1 MLRKRPFFLPFK
13 ILSVPASPSVAETID
28 HLFRR
33 EYGKIVSV
41 LTRIFGTHNLELAED
56 IVHDTLLKALEQ
68 WRYSGMPENPSAWLY
83 KVAKNKAIDVIR
95 REKRR
100 RKFAADVTP
109 LLQSEYTLVPTI
121 KELFTEN
128 HIQDDVL
135 RMMFACCQTDIPS
148 ESQVAL
154 ILKTLCGFSIEEIAK
169 AFLTNPDTINKRL
182 YRARQQ
188 FREGE
193 VKFEIPQ
200 PHQLKKRLENVL
212 TALYLLFNEGY
223 NSTSN
228 DQLIRKDL
236 VSEASRLCHLL
247 TQNEIT
253 DVSNVNAL
261 LSLILFHASRLNSR
275 LDDQHNI
282 LLLADQD
289 RAQWDRELIDAGI
302 RYFEKSMNDEKYN
315 FYQLQAGIALQHAIA
330 PSFQSTDW
338 RSILGLYNIICRI
351 FPSPVAFLN
360 RAIVMAQIEGPLQG
374 IAEIEILPGKEKLSS
389 YYLLPATLGDLYLK
403 AGNKLKAKKYLGEAL
418 LLTHAP
424 AEKKLLLGKL
434 EKCEIGSAE

>member
-1 MLRKRPFFLPFK
+1 MKGS
-13 ILSVPASPSVAETID
+13 LSITETID
-28 HLFRR
+28 HLFRH

-41 LTRIFGTHNLELAED
+41 LTRIFGMHNLELAED

-68 WRYSGMPENPSAWLY
+68 WRFSGMPENPSAWFY

-95 REKRR
+95 REKRH
-100 RKFAADVTP
+100 RKFAADVAP

-121 KELFTEN
+121 KELFNEN
-128 HIQDDVL
+128 EVQDDVL
-135 RMMFACCQTDIPS
+135 RMMFACCQPAIPS

-169 AFLTNPDTINKRL
+169 AFLTNPETINKRL

-200 PHQLKKRLENVL
+200 PHQLETRLENVL

-228 DQLIRKDL
+228 DQLVRKDL
-236 VSEASRLCHLL
+236 VVEASRLCFLL
-247 TQNEIT
+247 TQNKIT
-253 DVSNVNAL
+253 DSPKVNAL
-261 LSLILFHASRLNSR
+261 LSLMLFHASRINTR

-289 RAQWDRELIDAGI
+289 RTQWDRDLIEAGV
-302 RYFEKSMNDEKYN
+302 RYFEKSMQEEPYN
-315 FYQLQAGIALQHAIA
+315 FYQLQAGIALQHAVA
-330 PSFQSTDW
+330 PSFEHTDW
-338 RSILGLYNIICRI
+338 STILALYTIICSL

-360 RAIVMAQIEGPLQG
+360 RAIVLAQIDGPLCG
-374 IAEIEILPGKEKLSS
+374 LEEINNLPGKEKLST
-389 YYLLPATLGDLYLK
+389 YYLLPATLGDLYLR
-403 AGNKLKAKKYLGEAL
+403 AGNKEEAKKNLLQAL
-418 LLTHAP
+418 SLTHAP
-424 AEKKLLLGKL
+424 AEKKLLQSKL
-434 EKCEIGSAE
+434 EQCEG